1 MMRKLK
7 VPFETEETVWNRS
20 FAIVEAESAEEAFA
34 KVERSI
40 EESNPYRDFNAV
52 WDGIN
57 TVTSEVIETSK
68 YGIGEDYG
76 VTIDDVEDVTDEI
89 SIEIEFGAFDL
100 LRMEK
105 DAIYTVV
112 EHKLDGIQEVFD
124 MDIVPIGVSG
134 NAVKYKCII
143 KEYDDIKC
151 CQNCNKKVQE
161 DDFDNDLEFCRECS
175 IEYCTGNNESG
186 PFVEKFE
193 CPNCGVYYWVEDRS
207 YFECPKCETMDC

>member
-1 MMRKLK
+1 MRKFK
-7 VPFETEETVWNRS
+7 VLFEAEESSWNS
-20 FAIVEAESAEEAFA
+20 CFAIIEAESAEEAY
-34 KVERSI
+34 KKMEDSI
-40 EESNPYRDFNAV
+40 DVSNPFRDFNAE

-57 TVTSEVIETSK
+57 TVTTEVIETAQ

-76 VTIDDVEDVTDEI
+76 VTIDDVEDVTGEI
-89 SIEIEFGAFDL
+89 SVEIEFEAFDL

-105 DAIYTVV
+105 DAIYTAV

-124 MDIVPIGVSG
+124 MDIIPIGVNG
-134 NAVKYKCII
+134 NAVKYKCVI

-161 DDFDNDLEFCRECS
+161 ENFDDDLEFCKECS
-175 IEYCTGNNESG
+175 IEHCTDNNESG

-193 CPNCGVYYWVEDRS
+193 CQDCGVYYYVENRNN
-207 YFECPKCETMDC
+207 FECPNCSVE